1 MMIINDDNKCFA
13 TFSRARLYQ
22 HQAADS
28 KVVFLF
34 GFIWGGTSTNKPKAE
49 GWFHFF
55 LIHRPSGTEDVVRVY
70 AEADTQVIMQT
81 QNISDA

>member
-1 MMIINDDNKCFA
+1 MVQIVVFNDDDNKCYA

-34 GFIWGGTSTNKPKAE
+34 GFIWGRTSTNQPKAE
-49 GWFHFF
+49 GGFHFF

-81 QNISDA
+81 